1 MLPSNLLIVRSRQGK
16 IRPVYVPVEEGHLE
30 LASHL
35 IEAYEAHVGK
45 RKGELIKRL
54 QAFEAIGFDYRLV
67 RGLCA
72 LLDRSATFTPYNH
85 VDPRLARREVFTEA
99 NRYTL
104 VASHETRQQVIAQ
117 AALRL
122 EISPAELEESLW
134 SDWEEQ
140 LVLECVVPPSP
151 QELLQQYNLSLT
163 QTLFFK
169 AVSLEFTAGSNYQQ
183 IFRRL
188 KYLGLMYS
196 VEKGEDA
203 DRVLVDGPASLFKMT
218 DRYGTALA
226 KLLPSIVEAERWSL
240 EASIVGG
247 DRHAPKLLRFV
258 LNSEIAEDLFK
269 AQYAEETK
277 ERYDSTVEAK
287 FARSFNA
294 LRLGW
299 TLKREPELLR
309 AGRYVFLPD
318 FAFEKNGMKAYLE
331 VVGFWT
337 DEYLKKKLEKL
348 RNVDVKNLLIAVD
361 GSLGCTHFE
370 GVKGQVIFY
379 NKKVPLKPIVDYL
392 KHVEEHAIAH
402 QVASIDVAKLKL
414 EGDLI
419 DAKRL
424 AEEQSVSVDALL
436 HWLKANPVA
445 QYRLIGSVVISER
458 RLENIDDKLQKLDG
472 CTLSEAL
479 DTVAAAQLPFPEK
492 ILDALGYV
500 VDWNGLDPDTATIR
514 KRGINAAVSNS

>member
-16 IRPVYVPVEEGHLE
+16 IGPVYVPIDEDHLE
-30 LASHL
+30 LASNL
-35 IEAYEAHVGK
+35 IEIYETHVGK
-45 RKGELIKRL
+45 RKGELIKSLRV
-54 QAFEAIGFDYRLV
+54 FEEIGFDYRLV

-72 LLDRSATFTPYNH
+72 LLDRSATFTSH
-85 VDPRLARREVFTEA
+85 HHIDPRKARREVFKEA
-99 NRYTL
+99 NRHTL
-104 VASHETRQQVIAQ
+104 VASQEMRQHVIVE

-122 EISPAELEESLW
+122 EISPTELEESLW

-140 LVLECVVPPSP
+140 LVLERVVPPSP
-151 QELLQQYNLSLT
+151 RDLLQQYNLSLT
-163 QTLFFK
+163 QTLLFK
-169 AVSLEFTAGSNYQQ
+169 AVSLAFTAGSNYQK

-196 VEKGEDA
+196 VEKEEGA

-226 KLLPSIVEAERWSL
+226 KLLPSIVQAERWSL

-247 DRHAPKLLRFV
+247 DRHAPKLLRFD
-258 LNSEIAEDLFK
+258 LDSGTAKDLFN
-269 AQYAEETK
+269 APRAEETE
-277 ERYDSTVEAK
+277 ERFDSAVEAQ

-318 FAFEKNGMKAYLE
+318 FAFEKHGAKAYLE

-348 RNVDVKNLLIAVD
+348 RNVEVKNLLIAVD
-361 GSLGCTHFE
+361 RSLGCTQFE

-379 NKKVPLKPIVDYL
+379 DKKVPLKPVVDYL
-392 KHVEEHAIAH
+392 KHIEERAIAS
-402 QVASIDVAKLKL
+402 QVGLIDVTKVKL
-414 EGDLI
+414 EGDLV

-424 AEEQSVSVDALL
+424 AEEQSVSVDALI
-436 HWLKANPVA
+436 HWLTANPIAHYKLV
-445 QYRLIGSVVISER
+445 GSVVISER
-458 RLENIDDKLQKLDG
+458 RLEEIDDKLRTLSG
-472 CTLSEAL
+472 GTLSEAL
-479 DTVAAAQLPFPEK
+479 DIITAAQLPFPEK
-492 ILDALGYV
+492 ILDALDYTV
-500 VDWNGLDPDTATIR
+500 EWNGLDPDAATVR
-514 KRGINAAVSNS
+514 KSAIDIASSP